1 MNVPDVRA
9 GAQRGCEISFLG
21 GIDNLTNP
29 SKLIRVGPAGVLGK
43 KLQAPSNL
51 NHAMMQYCRIKSC
64 FQCRQDLFH
73 SSNSCTLFQI
83 NTIIRCCRFF
93 AMADKV
99 EPDQP
104 ACFWKPLVCRSNV
117 GSSSLY
123 SRYRMQQQDSL
134 AENLQPISGCV

>member
-21 GIDNLTNP
+21 GIDDLTNP

-51 NHAMMQYCRIKSC
+51 NHAMMQYLESRAASNVGRIS
-64 FQCRQDLFH
+64 F
-73 SSNSCTLFQI
+73 TAVTVALFQI
-83 NTIIRCCRFF
+83 NTVIQCCRFF
-93 AMADKV
+93 AVADKV

-123 SRYRMQQQDSL
+123 SQYRMQQQDSL

>member
-21 GIDNLTNP
+21 GIDNLTDP

-73 SSNSCTLFQI
+73 SSNSCTVPDKYYYTVLQVFCCGRQGGTRSTCLFLEAS
-83 NTIIRCCRFF
+83 C
-93 AMADKV
+93 M
-99 EPDQP
+99 
-104 ACFWKPLVCRSNV
+104 
-117 GSSSLY
+117 
-123 SRYRMQQQDSL
+123 
-134 AENLQPISGCV
+134 